1 MTKMLF
7 QFLAHPK
14 IPHAHAQ
21 VAPAHQLR
29 HFLAGAS
36 LQMQQRHQHPFHRL
50 QPRQQLLHNL
60 PRRECVR
67 RIQFTFRR
75 RQSFYHNLS
84 SSPRSAQRNSGRTRS
99 ALIWLMQV
107 LIAMRDTQCSS
118 GTAPL
123 N

>member
-1 MTKMLF
+1 MAKVLL
-7 QFLAHPK
+7 QFLAHPE

-21 VAPAHQLR
+21 MAATHHLR
-29 HFLAGAS
+29 HFFSGPPF
-36 LQMQQRHQHPFHRL
+36 QMQQRHQHALRRF
-50 QPRQQLLHNL
+50 QPRQKLLHNF
-60 PRRECVR
+60 PRREGVR
-67 RIQFTFRR
+67 RIQIIFRR
-75 RQSFYHNLS
+75 RQSLHHKSFFVAK
-84 SSPRSAQRNSGRTRS
+84 SAQRNSGRTRS